1 MSLASQS
8 LHRLLH
14 VVFLLRLLLSSS
26 WAPKWYAKAVSSPKC
41 QDVVWCWILAICLCL
56 GGIFGAYY
64 TTSGDKRP
72 AAVTLSKRQDSLC
85 KKGRG
90 RIGLSGECS
99 NHFISEDFEQSLLV
113 RDSLLGHQSS
123 SQRTL
128 R

>member
-56 GGIFGAYY
+56 GGIFGEYY

-85 KKGRG
+85 KRDEEE
-90 RIGLSGECS
+90 LDC
-99 NHFISEDFEQSLLV
+99 LV
-113 RDSLLGHQSS
+113 NAPITS
-123 SQRTL
+123 SQKIL
-128 R
+128 SSLCS